1 MAHVSQANRD
11 TIPPMRPNLLVTGFE
26 PFGGDALNPS
36 MTLAQALDGSHLA
49 GHTVRGAVLPC
60 RFDLAPQVLARALAQ
75 WQPALVVCLGLAGS
89 RAAVSIERVAL
100 NLIDA
105 RIADN
110 AGNQPV
116 DLPVL
121 PGAAPAYFSTL
132 PVKALAAALRRAGI
146 PAEVSHSAG
155 TFVCNQV
162 FFALMHQLCL
172 YPGVRGGFVHL
183 PALPQHAAAHP
194 AGVPM
199 DLATQR
205 QAVELILAT
214 ALERREDLHE
224 SAGTVD

>member
-1 MAHVSQANRD
+1 MIRNV
-11 TIPPMRPNLLVTGFE
+11 LVTGFE

-36 MTLAQALDGSHLA
+36 MTLAQALDGSHIE
-49 GHTVRGAVLPC
+49 GHTVRGVVLPC
-60 RFDLAPQVLARALAQ
+60 RFDLAPMALARALAQ

-105 RIADN
+105 RIGDN
-110 AGNQPV
+110 AGNQPI
-116 DLPVL
+116 DTPVL
-121 PGAAPAYFSTL
+121 SGAAPAYFSTL
-132 PVKALAAALRRAGI
+132 PVKALAAELRRAGI

-162 FFALMHQLCL
+162 FFSLMHQFCL
-172 YPGVRGGFVHL
+172 YPGVRCGFVHL

>member
-1 MAHVSQANRD
+1 MIRNV
-11 TIPPMRPNLLVTGFE
+11 LVTGFE

-36 MTLAQALDGSHLA
+36 MTLAQALDGSHIE
-49 GHTVRGAVLPC
+49 GHTVRGVVLPC
-60 RFDLAPQVLARALAQ
+60 RFDLAPMALARALAQ
-75 WQPALVVCLGLAGS
+75 CQPALVVCLGLAGS
-89 RAAVSIERVAL
+89 RTAVSIERVAL

-105 RIADN
+105 RIGDN
-110 AGNQPV
+110 AGNQPI
-116 DLPVL
+116 DTPVL
-121 PGAAPAYFSTL
+121 SGAAPAYFSTL

-162 FFALMHQLCL
+162 FFSLMHQLCL

-214 ALERREDLHE
+214 ALERRKDLHE